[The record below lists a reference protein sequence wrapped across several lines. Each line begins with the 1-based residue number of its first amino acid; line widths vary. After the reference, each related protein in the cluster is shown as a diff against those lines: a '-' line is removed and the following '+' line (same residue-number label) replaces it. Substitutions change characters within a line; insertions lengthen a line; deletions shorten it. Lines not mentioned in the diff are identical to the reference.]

1 MTNYTGK
8 KAVIIG
14 GTHGMGLATAQQ
26 LITSGAQV
34 LLTGRSQPPLDK
46 AKSQLGSKATIVQT
60 DVTILSSIEH
70 LVSETKATF
79 GADPQ
84 LDFLFINAGY
94 ASLEAFA
101 LVTEASFRRT
111 VDTNLFGSFFVAQ
124 KFAPLIRDGGAII
137 FTSSVSAKFGFPGMA
152 VYSASKAGASS
163 LVQTIAAEL
172 APRKIRVNA
181 VSPGFIKTPTMGVS
195 GVTADD
201 LVAFEAEGSK
211 VTPLDRIGT
220 PEEVAT
226 AAIFLAFEATFTT
239 GTELFVDGGLVNLQ
253 KGGH

>member
-1 MTNYTGK
+1 MANYAGK

-14 GTHGMGLATAQQ
+14 GTHGMGFATAQQ
-26 LITSGAQV
+26 LIESGAKV

-46 AKSQLGSKATIVQT
+46 AKTQLGDKATIVQT
-60 DVTILSSIEH
+60 DVTILSSIEQ
-70 LVSETKATF
+70 LVEQTKTAF

-84 LDFLFINAGY
+84 IDFLFINAGY
-94 ASLEAFA
+94 AHLEPFA
-101 LVTEASFRRT
+101 LVSQESFQRT
-111 VDTNLFGSFFVAQ
+111 VDTNLFGSFFVTQ
-124 KFAPLIRDGGAII
+124 KFAPLVRDGGAII

-152 VYSASKAGASS
+152 VYSASKAAASS

-172 APRKIRVNA
+172 AGRKIRVNA

-195 GVTADD
+195 GVTPDD

-211 VTPLDRIGT
+211 LTPLDRIGT
-220 PEEVAT
+220 PEEVAK

-239 GTELFVDGGLVNLQ
+239 GTELFVDGGLMNLQ
-253 KGGH
+253 KGH